1 MTRTPIT
8 IEPMHSKYNSQVS
21 RLYVHGFHGKFQT
34 LTNMNEDELALFF
47 EKYFDQ
53 YPTNPASQRMIALQD
68 GEVIGTISIKRK
80 IETSIKNKQRKF
92 SWKSFKSFGKW
103 NVFKMS
109 IGLYLFDYKPQDGEC
124 YIADVVVHP
133 DHRSKGVGKLLMQ
146 WVQDFVQAEPNLDRL
161 SLHVSGKNP
170 RARFLYER
178 LSFHTHLQENSIFW
192 HFLFNE
198 KEWYYMV
205 MKIIKT

>member
-1 MTRTPIT
+1 MMIMPIT
-8 IEPMHSKYNSQVS
+8 IESMHPKYNPQVS
-21 RLYVHGFHGKFQT
+21 RLYVHAFRGKFQT
-34 LTNMNEDELALFF
+34 LTNMNDGDLALFF
-47 EKYFDQ
+47 EKLFEHS
-53 YPTNPASQRMIALQD
+53 PTDPASQRMVALQD

-80 IETSIKNKQRKF
+80 LENNKKNKQRNF
-92 SWKSFKSFGKW
+92 HWRSFNSFGKW

-109 IGLYLFDYKPQDGEC
+109 IGLYLFDYKPENGEC

-133 DHRSKGVGKLLMQ
+133 DHRSKGGGKLLMQ
-146 WVQDFVQAEPNLDRL
+146 WAQDFVQADPNLDRL

-170 RARFLYER
+170 RAKELYEK
-178 LSFHTHLQENSIFW
+178 LSFHTHLHENSIIW

-205 MKIIKT
+205 MSIK